1 MRLNIFWGNGEE
13 AGDVDEVEE
22 VVEGLQRFFHD
33 RFSL

>member
-1 MRLNIFWGNGEE
+1 MRLNISGVNREE
-13 AGDVDEVEE
+13 AGDVDEVED